1 MHLRF
6 SLLALV
12 SGLSLACNVG
22 FYQGQDRP
30 DDQGIEGPP
39 PPADFHCEQGERR
52 VEDTNHDGK
61 PDRVVHLLGTGEV
74 VCSTEDRNGDGK
86 IDTWNRHEK
95 GQIVEQAT
103 DVNFD
108 GRLDQR
114 LSGPNPDGT
123 WRLSSPFAPIP
134 ALRDAGSPH
143 VTPILPLRGEGP

>member
-1 MHLRF
+1 
-6 SLLALV
+6 
-12 SGLSLACNVG
+12 
-22 FYQGQDRP
+22 
-30 DDQGIEGPP
+30 
-39 PPADFHCEQGERR
+39 

-61 PDRVVHLLGTGEV
+61 PDRIVHRLGTGEV

-95 GQIVEQAT
+95 GQVVEQAT

-134 ALRDAGSPH
+134 ELRDAGSAH
-143 VTPILPLRGEGP
+143 VTPILPLRGQGP